1 MYTLYKHFSHAV
13 LSALLNCK
21 DFEDWHISQDSY
33 VGNDKTQIN
42 QT

>member
-21 DFEDWHISQDSY
+21 DSEERPISQDSY
-33 VGNDKTQIN
+33 VGNGKTQIN
-42 QT
+42 